1 MVVSEGVMS
10 SSLNYAR
17 RISGRMMIVE
27 LGLIK
32 GDLPE
37 NPHAMSKRVIA
48 AIALTFH
55 AIDKKYTLN

>member
-1 MVVSEGVMS
+1 
-10 SSLNYAR
+10 
-17 RISGRMMIVE
+17 MMIVE

-32 GDLPE
+32 GDLLK

-55 AIDKKYTLN
+55 AIDKKHTLN